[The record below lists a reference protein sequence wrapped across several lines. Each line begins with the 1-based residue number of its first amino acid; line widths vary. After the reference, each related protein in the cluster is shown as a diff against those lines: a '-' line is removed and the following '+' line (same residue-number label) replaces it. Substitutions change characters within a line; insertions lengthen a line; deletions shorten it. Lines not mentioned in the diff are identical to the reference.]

1 MLRKETYSKSEEA
14 FPSCLREL
22 LESRNVTQ
30 KTLADAVGVTR
41 QAISNYMWGITS
53 PDWKTIAAIAQFFHV
68 SADYLLG
75 LSGVAT
81 VDKDIQAICEY
92 TGLSEDAVRIL
103 HEAAQNPPT
112 GDLSKNSVQSFLDR
126 FLNDEEGR
134 ALLRAYRSINEA
146 CISALHDIEEHYPDK
161 VEFAEGEEKTDKID
175 YIRDYILDD
184 NLRCLH
190 VSLYDFHEKSIDFLD
205 NVLGYKDI
213 EKRLNNWS
221 DELSKGGED
230 HGIDTE
236 END

>member
-1 MLRKETYSKSEEA
+1 M
-14 FPSCLREL
+14 
-22 LESRNVTQ
+22 
-30 KTLADAVGVTR
+30 
-41 QAISNYMWGITS
+41 
-53 PDWKTIAAIAQFFHV
+53 
-68 SADYLLG
+68 
-75 LSGVAT
+75 
-81 VDKDIQAICEY
+81 
-92 TGLSEDAVRIL
+92 
-103 HEAAQNPPT
+103 
-112 GDLSKNSVQSFLDR
+112 
-126 FLNDEEGR
+126 
-134 ALLRAYRSINEA
+134 RAYRSINEA